1 MAGDLF
7 TGTLEL
13 LILRTLEDGLVHG
26 YGIARSIR
34 DQTDGV
40 LDVEQGAL
48 YPALHRLNRRG
59 WIKGDWG
66 ETDTGRRARFY
77 SLTRK
82 GTEALQKEAAR
93 WDEHAQAVYAILGRA
108 NGLGGSRGLGQAEG

>member
-13 LILRTLEDGLVHG
+13 LILRTLATDLVHG
-26 YGIARSIR
+26 YGIARKIR
-34 DQTDGV
+34 EKTDGV

-59 WIKGDWG
+59 FLRGEWG
-66 ETDTGRRARFY
+66 ETETGRRARFY
-77 SLTRK
+77 SLTKK
-82 GTEALQKEAAR
+82 GQAALTQETAR
-93 WDEHAQAVYAILGRA
+93 WDEHAQAVYAVLR
-108 NGLGGSRGLGQAEG
+108 QVEG

>member
-13 LILRTLEDGLVHG
+13 LILRTLADDPSHG
-26 YGIARSIR
+26 YAIARSIR
-34 DQTDGV
+34 DRTGGV

-59 WIKGDWG
+59 FLKGDWG
-66 ETDTGRRARFY
+66 ETETGRRARFY
-77 SLTRK
+77 SLTSK
-82 GTEALQKEAAR
+82 GQAALAKERAR
-93 WDEHAQAVYAILGRA
+93 WDEHAKAVNAVLGA
-108 NGLGGSRGLGQAEG
+108 VEG

>member
-13 LILRTLEDGLVHG
+13 LILRILQGDQVHG
-26 YGIARSIR
+26 YGIARRIR

-59 WIKGDWG
+59 WIRGEWG
-66 ETDTGRRARFY
+66 ETETGRRARFY
-77 SLTRK
+77 TLTDK
-82 GTEALQKEAAR
+82 GRGALKNETAR
-93 WDEHAQAVYAILGRA
+93 WDEHARAVYAVLFPR
-108 NGLGGSRGLGQAEG
+108 EV

>member
-1 MAGDLF
+1 MAGNLF

-13 LILRTLEDGLVHG
+13 LILRTLKGELVHG
-26 YGIARSIR
+26 YEIARRIR
-34 DQTDGV
+34 DRTDGI

-59 WIKGDWG
+59 WIKGEWG

-77 SLTRK
+77 SLTEK
-82 GTEALQKEAAR
+82 GKASLKKETAR
-93 WDEHAQAVYAILGRA
+93 WDEHAQAVYAVLRPAGD
-108 NGLGGSRGLGQAEG
+108 

>member
-13 LILRTLEDGLVHG
+13 LILRTLDGDLIHG

-34 DQTDGV
+34 DRTEGV

-59 WIKGDWG
+59 LIKGEWG
-66 ETDTGRRARFY
+66 ETETGRRARFY
-77 SLTRK
+77 SLTKK
-82 GTEALQKEAAR
+82 GAEALAQEAAR
-93 WDEHAQAVYAILGRA
+93 WDEHAQAVYAVL
-108 NGLGGSRGLGQAEG
+108 SKAEGGA

>member
-13 LILRTLEDGLVHG
+13 LILRTLENSLVHG

-34 DQTDGV
+34 DRTEGV

-59 WIKGDWG
+59 WIMGEWG
-66 ETDTGRRARFY
+66 ETETGRRARFY
-77 SLTRK
+77 SLTGK
-82 GTEALQKEAAR
+82 GKQALQKESAR
-93 WDEHAQAVYAILGRA
+93 WEEHAQAVYAVLRPSGR
-108 NGLGGSRGLGQAEG
+108 

>member
-13 LILRTLEDGLVHG
+13 LILRTLSNELVHG
-26 YGIARSIR
+26 YGIARNIR
-34 DQTDGV
+34 DRTDGV

-59 WIKGDWG
+59 FIKGEWG
-66 ETDTGRRARFY
+66 ETETGRRARFY
-77 SLTRK
+77 SLTQK
-82 GTEALQKEAAR
+82 GRLALGKESAR
-93 WDEHAQAVYAILGRA
+93 WDEHARAVYAVLE
-108 NGLGGSRGLGQAEG
+108 QAEG

>member
-13 LILRTLEDGLVHG
+13 LILRTLVDDLVHG

-34 DQTDGV
+34 EKTGGV

-59 WIKGDWG
+59 FLKGEWG
-66 ETDTGRRARFY
+66 ETETGRRARFY
-77 SLTRK
+77 SLTKK
-82 GTEALQKEAAR
+82 GRAALAMETAR
-93 WDEHAQAVYAILGRA
+93 WDEHAKAVYAVLR
-108 NGLGGSRGLGQAEG
+108 QVEG

>member
-13 LILRTLEDGLVHG
+13 LILRTLADDPVHG
-26 YGIARSIR
+26 YGIARNIR
-34 DQTDGV
+34 DRTEGV

-59 WIKGDWG
+59 FLRGEWG
-66 ETDTGRRARFY
+66 ETETGRRARFY
-77 SLTRK
+77 SLTEK
-82 GTEALQKEAAR
+82 GRAALAKEAAR
-93 WDEHAQAVYAILGRA
+93 WDEHAKAVYAV
-108 NGLGGSRGLGQAEG
+108 LGQVEG

>member
-13 LILRTLEDGLVHG
+13 LILRTLANDLVHG
-26 YGIARSIR
+26 YGIARNIR
-34 DQTDGV
+34 EETDGV

-59 WIKGDWG
+59 FLRGEWG
-66 ETDTGRRARFY
+66 ETETGRRARFY
-77 SLTRK
+77 SLTKK
-82 GTEALQKEAAR
+82 GQAALAQETAR
-93 WDEHAQAVYAILGRA
+93 WDEHAQAVYAVLR
-108 NGLGGSRGLGQAEG
+108 QVEG

>member
-7 TGTLEL
+7 IGTLEL
-13 LILRTLEDGLVHG
+13 LILRTLENDLVHG

-34 DQTDGV
+34 DRTDGV

-59 WIKGDWG
+59 WIMGEWG

-77 SLTRK
+77 SLTEK
-82 GTEALQKEAAR
+82 GKQALKKESAR
-93 WDEHAQAVYAILGRA
+93 WDEHAQAVYAVLGPTGPRA
-108 NGLGGSRGLGQAEG
+108 R

>member
-13 LILRTLEDGLVHG
+13 LILRTLADGFIHG
-26 YGIARSIR
+26 YGIARRIR
-34 DQTDGV
+34 DLTDGV

-59 WIKGDWG
+59 YLRGEWG
-66 ETDTGRRARFY
+66 ETETGRRARFY
-77 SLTRK
+77 SLTAK
-82 GTEALQKEAAR
+82 GKAALAEETAR
-93 WDEHAQAVYAILGRA
+93 WDEHAKAVYAVLGKV
-108 NGLGGSRGLGQAEG
+108 EG

>member
-13 LILRTLEDGLVHG
+13 LILRTLADDPVHG
-26 YGIARSIR
+26 YGIARNIR
-34 DQTDGV
+34 NRTEGV

-59 WIKGDWG
+59 FLKGDWG
-66 ETDTGRRARFY
+66 ETETGRRARFY
-77 SLTRK
+77 SLTAK
-82 GTEALQKEAAR
+82 GRAALVKERAR
-93 WDEHAQAVYAILGRA
+93 WDEHAKAVYAVLDA
-108 NGLGGSRGLGQAEG
+108 AGS

>member
-13 LILRTLEDGLVHG
+13 LILRTLEHNLVHG
-26 YGIARSIR
+26 YGIARTIR
-34 DQTDGV
+34 DRTNGV

-59 WIKGDWG
+59 WIRGEWG

-77 SLTRK
+77 SLSRK
-82 GTEALQKEAAR
+82 GRLALQKETER
-93 WDEHAQAVYAILGRA
+93 WDEHAQAVYAVLRK
-108 NGLGGSRGLGQAEG
+108 RKV